1 MNFVIFCN
9 CFSAIHE
16 FNKKETFILQK
27 EWTFN
32 KFLLLIVV
40 LFASPDPTSSSGSNK
55 TDLATGRGSSLDSR
69 CFANML
75 MVTTTVGMLY
85 GVHSHTTNLGPAVA
99 LNLKLMVGTS
109 SLQHGLVNTATT
121 GNDTDHGSVGRR
133 DHLSDEQIFFSKS
146 NFRRFNS
153 ALVTF
158 LVPEGNLTLVL
169 LVSGLWAMTV
179 A

>member
-1 MNFVIFCN
+1 MNLVIFCN

-16 FNKKETFILQK
+16 FNKKGTFILQK
-27 EWTFN
+27 ECTFN

-85 GVHSHTTNLGPAVA
+85 GVHSHTTNLGPAIA
-99 LNLKLMVGTS
+99 LNLEFVIGTT
-109 SLQHGLVNTATT
+109 SLKHGLVNTATT
-121 GNDTDHGSVGRR
+121 GYNANHGSVGRR
-133 DHLSDEQIFFSKS
+133 E
-146 NFRRFNS
+146 
-153 ALVTF
+153 
-158 LVPEGNLTLVL
+158 
-169 LVSGLWAMTV
+169 
-179 A
+179 